1 MLIARAPVRISFGG
15 GGTDLEAYYSR
26 FGGMVVSAAIDRYA
40 YTMLSP
46 SNHNSLEIHS
56 ADYSTFYHQ
65 PIYEDLIWDG
75 DLALPKAIIHH
86 FGLKEGLN
94 VFLASQI
101 PPGTGLGS
109 SGSVAVSMIKAL
121 STWHGLSLSPADVA
135 ELACHIEI
143 EKMGMPVGKQDQYAA
158 SFGGLNCIVF
168 TREGVTVEPLR
179 LPGTT
184 LETLQRR
191 LMLFFLGGTRKSSSI
206 LKYQKRATEKEDERT
221 IYTLHAMKELGLAI
235 KDALK
240 QGDLKA
246 FGELLD
252 LSWQN
257 KRTLAPNITN
267 SFIDDCYAA
276 AKAVGAEGGKLPG
289 AGSGGFLLLYCRED
303 YQDAVTQTLEGRG
316 LRRMDFSFDFEGA
329 RVVLSEDNDSP
340 HPIPFP
346 PTTRLSPS

>member
-26 FGGMVVSAAIDRYA
+26 FGGIVVSATIDHYA
-40 YTMLSP
+40 YTILSRG
-46 SNHNSLEIHS
+46 NRDSLEINS
-56 ADYSTFYHQ
+56 ADYSTFYRQ
-65 PIYEDLIWDG
+65 PVSEDLIWDG
-75 DLALPKAIIHH
+75 DLTLPKAIIHH
-86 FGLKEGLN
+86 FDLKDGLN

-121 STWHGLSLSPADVA
+121 STWHGLHLSPGEVA

-143 EKMGMPVGKQDQYAA
+143 EKMRMPVGKQDQYAA
-158 SFGGLNCIVF
+158 AFGGLNFIVF
-168 TREGVTVEPLR
+168 TQEGVTVEPLR

-184 LETLQRR
+184 LETLQNR
-191 LMLFFLGGTRKSSSI
+191 LLLFFLGGTRKSSSI
-206 LKYQKRATEKEDERT
+206 LKYQKRATEKDDERT
-221 IYTLHAMKELGLAI
+221 VHTLHAIKELGLAT
-235 KDALK
+235 KDTLEK
-240 QGDLKA
+240 GNLKA

-276 AKAVGAEGGKLPG
+276 AKAAGAEGGKLTG
-289 AGSGGFLLLYCRED
+289 AGSGGFLMLYCQED
-303 YQDAVTQTLEGRG
+303 HQDAVTEILEGMG
-316 LRRMDFSFDFEGA
+316 LRRMDFRFDFEGA
-329 RVVLSEDNDSP
+329 RIVLSEDRLDHARRGSYVGP
-340 HPIPFP
+340 H
-346 PTTRLSPS
+346 LSV